1 METNIL
7 QKLCLIGLVILMIIT
22 IIFVFLCPL
31 IIFVLITNYLF
42 LNGIYWW
49 AVIFIMY
56 ILFIG
61 IIVKLIS

>member
-61 IIVKLIS
+61 IIAKLIS